1 MYFHRLIV
9 AAALCLLIAGVAQ
22 ADVTNQRWQLSLI
35 RGSTTVETVYAP
47 TQAEVWTKCAGRVA
61 DLSETG
67 NPSTVYICQTL
78 RYYAT
83 AVSSCQPAPAPQT
96 KTMACPAGTIGSW
109 MQTGTS
115 TVSPAPSCNVTTT
128 WAPTS
133 APSSACATLGVAT
146 LSWTTPTQN
155 RDGTTL
161 TNLAGYRI
169 AYGTSPTALTQAV
182 QVANPSAVSYT
193 LSNLAPGTYYFA
205 LRAYTSNGTESALS
219 NVLSKTIL

>member
-1 MYFHRLIV
+1 
-9 AAALCLLIAGVAQ
+9 
-22 ADVTNQRWQLSLI
+22 
-35 RGSTTVETVYAP
+35 
-47 TQAEVWTKCAGRVA
+47 
-61 DLSETG
+61 
-67 NPSTVYICQTL
+67 
-78 RYYAT
+78 
-83 AVSSCQPAPAPQT
+83 
-96 KTMACPAGTIGSW
+96 
-109 MQTGTS
+109 
-115 TVSPAPSCNVTTT
+115 
-128 WAPTS
+128 
-133 APSSACATLGVAT
+133 VAT